1 MHFGR
6 RKTLIDRAHDYVDQ
20 VSDTVIPQL
29 EAALV
34 QAREKAGPAL
44 HDARDRARPLI
55 AEGKARAT
63 ETATIGAALA
73 AEKAHAGAQIAA
85 ERAAMGR
92 DLAAAKAAELTGK
105 PEPKGSKL
113 KKLLL
118 IGGLA
123 ALGGFLFTK
132 LKGKQSD
139 SSNWQSSYQPSA
151 PAPARTPASG
161 AGSTATPT
169 GTAAMAAT
177 ADPLGATRTSDDVG
191 GGAPGEAIS
200 DSVEEPHGSTTP
212 DRPAEV
218 IDVDDVPEGSDKS

>member
-6 RKTLIDRAHDYVDQ
+6 RKTLMDRAHDYVDQ

-44 HDARDRARPLI
+44 HDARDRALPLI
-55 AEGKARAT
+55 AEGKALAT
-63 ETATIGAALA
+63 EKATIGAALA
-73 AEKAHAGAQIAA
+73 AEKAHTGALIAA

-92 DLAAAKAAELTGK
+92 DLAAAKAAELTGR

-123 ALGGFLFTK
+123 ALGGFVFTK

-139 SSNWQSSYQPSA
+139 SSNWQSSYQPSP

-161 AGSTATPT
+161 AGSTSPMGAS
-169 GTAAMAAT
+169 G
-177 ADPLGATRTSDDVG
+177 DPLAPRTSDDVG
-191 GGAPGEAIS
+191 GGEPGEAIS
-200 DSVEEPHGSTTP
+200 DSVEEPHGATTP